1 MLDCSAASAEG
12 SPIAVDSAETTVGY
26 DSTATSPIHAV
37 VEALCAA
44 RNERHDE
51 LEPLQEFIDTD
62 ALAKL
67 IRSNED
73 ARIVFDYKG
82 QTVTVRPDSVTVG
95 PQL

>member
-1 MLDCSAASAEG
+1 MLDCSAAASEG
-12 SPIAVDSAETTVGY
+12 ATVSVEPSGTTVTY
-26 DSTATSPIHAV
+26 DTNATSPVHAV
-37 VEALCAA
+37 VETLSAA
-44 RNERHDE
+44 RNERQDE

-62 ALAKL
+62 ALATL

-73 ARIVFDYKG
+73 ARIIFDYEG